1 VVGGVDRKFSWAD
14 EWGLLVYLGRRV
26 KWRFE
31 RGAAMETM
39 GKIAKTEKLGRPLSS
54 LESFLVSLGISASLR
69 FRLRSN
75 LDGKWNIKRLVE
87 I

>member
-1 VVGGVDRKFSWAD
+1 VVGGLIGNFSCAD
-14 EWGLLVYLGRRV
+14 EWGLLVYLDRRV

-54 LESFLVSLGISASLR
+54 LESFLVSLGIRASLR

-75 LDGKWNIKRLVE
+75 LDGKWNIKLLAE

>member
-1 VVGGVDRKFSWAD
+1 
-14 EWGLLVYLGRRV
+14 
-26 KWRFE
+26 
-31 RGAAMETM
+31 METM